1 MGITLEQLL
10 ASRDARARH
19 QRDLLGKYP
28 GRSLVCMTVQLP
40 GSVKRSDLSLRI
52 AQAGVEAVRKAF
64 SPEYEEL
71 KDLETGYEGYFLVP
85 MAPLELK
92 RLTCGIED
100 AHPLGRLMDIDVLAS
115 AAAIATQTRADA
127 VIISRE
133 DIGLP
138 QRKCLLC
145 ERPARICMR
154 ERAHAMEELLQEIE
168 RIVNNYIP

>member
-115 AAAIATQTRADA
+115 ASPTHADA

-145 ERPARICMR
+145 DRPARICMR
-154 ERAHAMEELLQEIE
+154 ERAHATEELLQEIE